1 MTPTDLQ
8 SILSRDEDSKHQFKS
23 NVTNEHSL
31 ATEMVAFA
39 NAAGGVII
47 IGANDD
53 GTISGLTRS
62 DISRLNNLVSN
73 SASNHVRPP
82 INPTT
87 ENIQL
92 SEGIVMVVH
101 IPEGFS
107 KPYSDKNGVIWVK
120 NGADKRKATGREEVQ
135 RMYQSAGLLHGDEVP
150 VPNMTMDDLD
160 MQVFSRFY
168 EKEYEQPLEDSDLPM
183 EQLLKNLNLAKA
195 GTLNMAGALLF
206 GKNIAHKLPVFVV
219 KCVSYP
225 NTEVDIGHYLDSQDI
240 SGSLKNVFDDSMG
253 FLLRH
258 IKRVQRDQNVNSLG
272 MPEIPKVVLEELLTN
287 ALIHRDFFISAPI
300 RIFVFTDRIEIISPG
315 HLPNHL
321 SIENIKNGNSNIR
334 NPIFASFATKILPY
348 RGLGN
353 GIRRALKAYPSLEFI
368 DDRDGCLFK
377 VIIHFGAQS
386 EDLGAQSEDLGA
398 QSEDLGAQSEDLGAQ
413 SEDLEAQSNPEKA
426 QSEDLGAQ
434 SDLLLRALTSTPLS
448 SHDLALKIKKE
459 SKSGAFK
466 RALKDYLNDGL
477 IEYTLPEKPSSRLQ
491 KYRLTKKGASRLE
504 Q

>member
-1 MTPTDLQ
+1 MTPNDLLA
-8 SILSRDEDSKHQFKS
+8 ILARDEDSQHQFKS
-23 NVTNEHSL
+23 NITNEHSL

-39 NAAGGVII
+39 NAMGGVII

-82 INPTT
+82 INPIT

-92 SEGIVMVVH
+92 SEGLVMVVH

-107 KPYSDKNGVIWVK
+107 KPYSDKDGVIWVK
-120 NGADKRKATGREEVQ
+120 SGADKRKATSREEVQ
-135 RMYQSAGLLHGDEVP
+135 RMYQSAGLLHGDEAP
-150 VPNMTMDDLD
+150 VPNMNLDDLD
-160 MQVFSRFY
+160 MQVFGRFY
-168 EKEYEQPLEDSDLPM
+168 EKEYEEPLEDSSLSL

-195 GTLNMAGALLF
+195 STLNMAGALLF
-206 GKNIAHKLPVFVV
+206 GKNLAHKLPGFVV

-240 SGSLKNVFDDSMG
+240 SGSLKNVFDDTMG

-258 IKRVQRDQNVNSLG
+258 LKRVQGNQNVNSLG
-272 MPEIPKVVLEELLTN
+272 VPEIPKVVLEELLAN

-353 GIRRALKAYPSLEFI
+353 GIRRALKAYSRIEFI

-377 VIIHFGAQS
+377 AIIRFGDQSEGMGAQS
-386 EDLGAQSEDLGA
+386 NTEK
-398 QSEDLGAQSEDLGAQ
+398 
-413 SEDLEAQSNPEKA
+413 AQSNPKKA
-426 QSEDLGAQ
+426 QSNDNGAQ
-434 SDLLLRALTSTPLS
+434 SDNIGAQSDSLLRALMSGPLS
-448 SHDLALKIKKE
+448 SHDLALKIEHE
-459 SKSGAFK
+459 SKSGSFK
-466 RALKDYLNDGL
+466 RSLKDYLSKGL
-477 IEYTLPEKPSSRLQ
+477 IEYTLPEKPNSRLQ
-491 KYRLTKKGASRLE
+491 QYRLTEKGASRLKQE
-504 Q
+504 GR